1 MTRYAGIF
9 GLYYVYQNAHVPVS
23 LLDVDATA
31 RIVDLSAQVKL
42 KQRYQLP
49 STAPHAFDASY
60 TFPIPARAALS
71 SFVLVKQ
78 DGSRVVGVVQEK
90 AEAKETYDAAV
101 QAGNLASLMV
111 QDSPDGAFHFFGLCD
126 PQELTTFP
134 PASLH
139 RQRRQHPPGRD
150 RHD

>member
-71 SFVLVKQ
+71 SFVQ
-78 DGSRVVGVVQEK
+78 IGRASCRERV
-90 AEAKETYDAAV
+90 
-101 QAGNLASLMV
+101 S
-111 QDSPDGAFHFFGLCD
+111 
-126 PQELTTFP
+126 
-134 PASLH
+134 
-139 RQRRQHPPGRD
+139 
-150 RHD
+150 